1 MKAYMKKII
10 STIVFLVVTITAN
23 AQQESLF
30 SFYRNHMNLVN
41 PAYAGAEDE
50 TLINSSYR
58 KQWAGIEEAPETQA
72 VSFGTPLG
80 KSIGFGVSMV
90 HDKTFIEKQT
100 FLGIDF
106 SYKLDLNATHKLYMG
121 LKVGGNFYDVNT
133 SGLQTY
139 NVMTDPALESI
150 NNFNPNVGLGFYLKH
165 DSYYVSLSSPR
176 VLNTERADESNG
188 FASTATD
195 RPHIYLSSGYNYII
209 NEKFDFIPSFMLRYV
224 NGAPLNADITASF
237 EYDKTATI
245 GIAYRTS
252 NVISGLFSI
261 VASKRLTLGYAY
273 ESALESDLKG
283 RANGTHEFILK
294 FKI

>member
-1 MKAYMKKII
+1 MKKI
-10 STIVFLVVTITAN
+10 VITVLLFVGTYTVK

-30 SFYRNHMNLVN
+30 SFYRSHMNLVN

-50 TLINSSYR
+50 TLLNSSYR
-58 KQWAGIEEAPETQA
+58 KQWSGIKEAPETQA
-72 VSFGTPLG
+72 ISFGIPLG
-80 KSIGFGVSMV
+80 KSLGFGVSMV

-100 FLGIDF
+100 FLGVDL
-106 SYKLDLNATHKLYMG
+106 SYRLDLNASYRLYMG
-121 LKVGGNFYDVNT
+121 LKAGGNFYDVNT

-139 NVMTDPALESI
+139 NVMADPALESI

-165 DSYYVSLSSPR
+165 DDFYVSLSSPR
-176 VLNTERADESNG
+176 ILNTERADENNG

-195 RPHIYLSSGYNYII
+195 RPHVYLSSGYNYIL
-209 NEKFDFIPSFMLRYV
+209 NEKFEFIPSFMLRYV
-224 NGAPLNADITASF
+224 NGAPLNADITTSF
-237 EYDKTATI
+237 AYDKTLSL
-245 GIAYRTS
+245 GVAYRTS
-252 NVISGLFSI
+252 NVITGLFSI

-273 ESALESDLKG
+273 ESALDSDLKG

>member
-1 MKAYMKKII
+1 MKKTVILI
-10 STIVFLVVTITAN
+10 LLFVGSYTAK

-30 SFYRNHMNLVN
+30 SFYRDHMNLVN
-41 PAYAGAEDE
+41 PAFAGSEGE
-50 TLINSSYR
+50 TLLNSSYR
-58 KQWAGIEEAPETQA
+58 KQWANIKEAPETQA

-80 KSIGFGVSMV
+80 KSIGIGLSMV

-100 FLGIDF
+100 FLGVDF
-106 SYKLDLNATHKLYMG
+106 SYKLNLSDSYRLYMG

-133 SGLQTY
+133 SGLETY
-139 NVMTDPALESI
+139 NVIVDPALQSV

-165 DSYYVSLSSPR
+165 NDYYVSLSSPR
-176 VLNTERADESNG
+176 ILNTERADENNG

-195 RPHIYLSSGYNYII
+195 RPHVYLSSGMNYSLSEKI
-209 NEKFDFIPSFMLRYV
+209 NLAPSFMLRYV
-224 NGAPLNADITASF
+224 NGAPLNADITTSF
-237 EYDKTATI
+237 QYDKVVSL
-245 GIAYRTS
+245 GVAYRTS
-252 NVISGLFSI
+252 QVLSGLFSI

-273 ESALESDLKG
+273 ESDLDSDLKG